1 MRQVEMIKDFIAF
14 FYLDAVQVEAMKQF
28 QVEK

>member
-14 FYLDAVQVEAMKQF
+14 FYLDEVQVEAMKLF